1 VLDQVRGALLHAPR
15 PARGAEPTSLAT
27 EHQEL
32 VVAAISAAQA
42 QEAKTIQHTKKI
54 VDVAAAAEIYVRRQ
68 NLGVEAE
75 KLAASVKVDALR
87 KLGEMLKAAPKAKGV
102 RGQLKGRNSSGGT
115 DLLPPEN
122 QAETLAELRI
132 DKRTSA
138 VAQKL
143 AELPEAAFEQVR
155 EGNETMAKALAKAKA
170 VKEVKDAKPVA
181 TQLAPT
187 KTPLFVVQPPPE
199 DEYTDLDAAQDQ
211 VEDLQNALVVANMG
225 NVAEEDKAQA
235 ATLIQDLRGRIRML
249 EAMLNAVK
257 TSRDTFQAENA
268 QMRLQINRQR
278 REIDRATGR
287 RTA

>member
-1 VLDQVRGALLHAPR
+1 M
-15 PARGAEPTSLAT
+15 
-27 EHQEL
+27 
-32 VVAAISAAQA
+32 AAVGAAQA

-54 VDVAAAAEIYVRRQ
+54 VVVAAAAEIYVRRQ

-75 KLAASVKVDALR
+75 KLAASVKVEALR
-87 KLGEMLKAAPKAKGV
+87 KLGEMLKAAPKNTGVVDRSKKGMTRGDKGV
-102 RGQLKGRNSSGGT
+102 QRV
-115 DLLPPEN
+115 DEP
-122 QAETLAELRI
+122 ETLAELGI

-155 EGNETMAKALAKAKA
+155 EGNETMAKAKA

-187 KTPLFVVQPPPE
+187 KTPLSVVQPPPE

>member
-1 VLDQVRGALLHAPR
+1 MSNITTIQSDSVIV
-15 PARGAEPTSLAT
+15 SLTRA
-27 EHQEL
+27 
-32 VVAAISAAQA
+32 SAALM
-42 QEAKTIQHTKKI
+42 EAKTIQHTKKI

-75 KLAASVKVDALR
+75 KLAASVKVEALR
-87 KLGEMLKAAPKAKGV
+87 KLGEMLKAAPKNTGVVDRSKKGMTRGDKGV
-102 RGQLKGRNSSGGT
+102 PRV
-115 DLLPPEN
+115 DEP
-122 QAETLAELRI
+122 ETLAELGI

-143 AELPEAAFEQVR
+143 AELPEAAFAQVR

-187 KTPLFVVQPPPE
+187 KTPLSVVQPPPE

-249 EAMLNAVK
+249 EAMLLAVK
-257 TSRDTFQAENA
+257 TSRDTYQAENA
-268 QMRLQINRQR
+268 QLRNQINRQR
-278 REIDRATGR
+278 REIDRVTGR